1 MNLLSYLRRHR
12 ISGTPIVS
20 GFVLFLTAFV
30 VYWWGNTSLFFSHG
44 DARWKQDML
53 NEGFSSGQIYGTLAR
68 DFRSG
73 LGLWSAPSLL
83 ATDFASVLAMV
94 PTGRTNESIYGAV
107 SVVSLFIAGY
117 VLARALALSESVSS
131 FAGVFLAFVV
141 FMPTPF
147 MWTRVPLQGNFV
159 LIISGLAIA
168 EAYVIRRVTMPTAIS
183 AAWTNAGTS
192 GALFIALGSWGLWN
206 LAVLPAWSIFGV
218 ALVIGVGGF
227 KGLPRGV
234 LANWMIGLL
243 QILLFVAVMLD
254 FVANTAAVSARDV
267 ATGVTLDSSLHRP
280 WIFDDVYPLY
290 LPTTAVP
297 LYSVVIVFGIVWSAV
312 SLCRSRGFANRLLG
326 RLTLSSSLLVTVY
339 SVSHYLFAN
348 KDFEIG
354 PAPGY
359 IAMLC
364 FPLWVVSL
372 VAGVSAALGSLPRKD
387 FQLSTKVQKW
397 TARLGPRSLSNLPA
411 TSIAVA
417 LICWLGAWTLNNQHL
432 REGPLY
438 YPPTISETVERI
450 RDELGSSDDHTFRG
464 RVFLVQDEA
473 SLRDGVENQIIY
485 PSPFTKLQ
493 RAELVEARV
502 PVLNA
507 YSHTSSTRYMRAM
520 NRWFTDG
527 RPFVRL
533 WASFNRF
540 DVKLAK
546 MLGIRY
552 VFAESAGEFSK
563 IEGVMVTPFGS
574 TVAEVPNP
582 NVGQY
587 SPIETIPESHLE
599 DALGFM
605 MSSKFDP
612 LEVAITDTQIPNL
625 VRADVVYVMANR
637 GVIKVSVKTA
647 GRSLLV
653 LPFEYSSCM
662 RLDKDS
668 SNAEL
673 LRANYLLTGIVVDG
687 SGTYV
692 IRVTKNPY
700 LPNGCF

>member
-1 MNLLSYLRRHR
+1 
-12 ISGTPIVS
+12 
-20 GFVLFLTAFV
+20 
-30 VYWWGNTSLFFSHG
+30 
-44 DARWKQDML
+44 
-53 NEGFSSGQIYGTLAR
+53 
-68 DFRSG
+68 
-73 LGLWSAPSLL
+73 
-83 ATDFASVLAMV
+83 
-94 PTGRTNESIYGAV
+94 
-107 SVVSLFIAGY
+107 
-117 VLARALALSESVSS
+117 
-131 FAGVFLAFVV
+131 
-141 FMPTPF
+141 
-147 MWTRVPLQGNFV
+147 
-159 LIISGLAIA
+159 
-168 EAYVIRRVTMPTAIS
+168 
-183 AAWTNAGTS
+183 
-192 GALFIALGSWGLWN
+192 
-206 LAVLPAWSIFGV
+206 
-218 ALVIGVGGF
+218 
-227 KGLPRGV
+227 
-234 LANWMIGLL
+234 
-243 QILLFVAVMLD
+243 
-254 FVANTAAVSARDV
+254 
-267 ATGVTLDSSLHRP
+267 
-280 WIFDDVYPLY
+280 
-290 LPTTAVP
+290 
-297 LYSVVIVFGIVWSAV
+297 
-312 SLCRSRGFANRLLG
+312 
-326 RLTLSSSLLVTVY
+326 
-339 SVSHYLFAN
+339 
-348 KDFEIG
+348 
-354 PAPGY
+354 
-359 IAMLC
+359 
-364 FPLWVVSL
+364 
-372 VAGVSAALGSLPRKD
+372 
-387 FQLSTKVQKW
+387 
-397 TARLGPRSLSNLPA
+397 
-411 TSIAVA
+411 
-417 LICWLGAWTLNNQHL
+417 
-432 REGPLY
+432 
-438 YPPTISETVERI
+438 
-450 RDELGSSDDHTFRG
+450 
-464 RVFLVQDEA
+464 VFLVQDEA

-552 VFAESAGEFSK
+552 VFAESAGEFSR
-563 IEGVMVTPFGS
+563 IEGVMVTPFS
-574 TVAEVPNP
+574 SAVAEVSNP

-625 VRADVVYVMANR
+625 VRADVVSVMANR